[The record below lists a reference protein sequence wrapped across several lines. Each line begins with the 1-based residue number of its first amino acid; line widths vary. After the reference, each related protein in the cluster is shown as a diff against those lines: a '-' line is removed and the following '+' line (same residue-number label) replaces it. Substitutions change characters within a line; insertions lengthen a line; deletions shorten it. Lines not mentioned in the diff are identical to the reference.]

1 MFAFAKQSLETTFIT
16 DTPYSADLEEVVTVG
31 PGKGKNPV
39 SVLTDK
45 YCEKMAYPHL
55 FPSGKYGYK
64 VQRDIPLSANKYF
77 NQWLLNY
84 PQAFSEDS
92 EYIFF
97 AH

>member
-1 MFAFAKQSLETTFIT
+1 MFAFAKQSLEKTFII
-16 DTPYSADLEEVVTVG
+16 DTPYSADLEEVVTVR
-31 PGKGKNPV
+31 PGKGKTPV

-55 FPSGKYGYK
+55 
-64 VQRDIPLSANKYF
+64 VPLSANKYF

-84 PQAFSEDS
+84 PQAFSEDI